1 MFRVAPGAR
10 LHLPIEEDYS
20 SGVHTRSHSMLILT
34 LAAMV
39 AIHPVPLLSAP
50 SEEITVSLITILPGP
65 SLYAAFGHSAIR
77 IVDRQNGTDRLY
89 NYGIS
94 VHPFDA
100 RFALGMLTGH
110 MEFMVAALDTQ
121 ESFAFYRDVENRTII
136 EQVLNLDSD
145 QIETLIAAL
154 KHDIRPE
161 NRIYNYRYF
170 TDNCA
175 TRVWDLLAPFCTSP
189 DVENAAQHNTS
200 LRDQLYQAMIDNPW
214 LRTGIDLLLGPAADK
229 PRPPDAPL
237 FLPKQLLDTAAA
249 SSVVGHPEQI
259 PFVQSSSVVYQA
271 QKAPPPALRIPPLAI
286 SLLILAISLV
296 SLFPH
301 IGKRMLVFDCAL
313 FALAIIAGTSILLF
327 WLAAGYPEVGFNLN
341 LLWANPLPLAALI
354 VSRRSPQSK
363 ASRALSAMTAALAF
377 LSVAGGGLGLQH
389 IPVELSLLALAIG
402 VRCYSVYVRG
412 KVLK

>member
-1 MFRVAPGAR
+1 M
-10 LHLPIEEDYS
+10 HLPIEEDYS
-20 SGVHTRSHSMLILT
+20 SDVHTHSRSMLILT
-34 LAAMV
+34 LAAIV

-77 IVDRQNGTDRLY
+77 IVDRQKGTDRLY

-229 PRPPDAPL
+229 PRPADAPL

-249 SSVVGHPEQI
+249 SSVVGLPGQV
-259 PFVQSSSVVYQA
+259 PFVQSSSIVYQA
-271 QKAPPPALRIPPLAI
+271 KKPPPPALRITPLAI
-286 SLLILAISLV
+286 SLLILSISLI
-296 SLFPH
+296 SLLPH
-301 IGKRMLVFDCAL
+301 VGKRMLIFDCAL

-354 VSRRSPQSK
+354 VSHRAPQSK
-363 ASRALSAMTAALAF
+363 TSRALSAMTAALAF
-377 LSVAGGGLGLQH
+377 LSVAGGGLGFQH

-402 VRCYSVYVRG
+402 VRCCSVYVKG

>member
-1 MFRVAPGAR
+1 MFSPAPGAR

-20 SGVHTRSHSMLILT
+20 SGVHTRSRSILILA
-34 LAAMV
+34 LAAIV

-136 EQVLNLDSD
+136 EQVLNLDSA
-145 QIETLIAAL
+145 QIETLISTL

-175 TRVWDLLAPFCTSP
+175 TRVWDLLAPFCTP
-189 DVENAAQHNTS
+189 LDAGDAAQHNTS

-229 PRPPDAPL
+229 PDRPMPRSSYRNNYWTRPPHPVSSGTPNRFHSYKARQSCTR
-237 FLPKQLLDTAAA
+237 PKKHPAGAEDTATGHLAA
-249 SSVVGHPEQI
+249 HSRHIACLPVPPRGQKDANLRLR
-259 PFVQSSSVVYQA
+259 PFRASHHCRH
-271 QKAPPPALRIPPLAI
+271 KHPPLLARSRLPRSRI
-286 SLLILAISLV
+286 QPEPLVGKPPSLGGAHRLPPFTTIESIESPLRHDSSTRLPQRRRRRGGPSAH
-296 SLFPH
+296 P
-301 IGKRMLVFDCAL
+301 GRTQPPR
-313 FALAIIAGTSILLF
+313 AGDRRPVLLC
-327 WLAAGYPEVGFNLN
+327 LCE
-341 LLWANPLPLAALI
+341 
-354 VSRRSPQSK
+354 
-363 ASRALSAMTAALAF
+363 
-377 LSVAGGGLGLQH
+377 
-389 IPVELSLLALAIG
+389 
-402 VRCYSVYVRG
+402 G